1 MKIVSEY
8 KELEGQ
14 TFDTIEECA
23 KAEAVVDERKVATQ
37 KLLDSKKKRALS
49 KVIEDA
55 DQQVLDAYA
64 NYEKVK
70 KEVQRILEESNNQM
84 TKMLTDAADKIKS
97 AEKTRRDAILEYTK
111 NYGSY
116 QKVYSGERAVKE
128 CERLEA
134 QFADSLGDVIN
145 AFIAL

>member
-55 DQQVLDAYA
+55 DQQVLAAYA

-70 KEVQRILEESNNQM
+70 KEVQRILEESH
-84 TKMLTDAADKIKS
+84 AAVIQQIGLFFPVLRVEQACFSSLSTCGDFCF
-97 AEKTRRDAILEYTK
+97 IL
-111 NYGSY
+111 
-116 QKVYSGERAVKE
+116 VYSY
-128 CERLEA
+128 
-134 QFADSLGDVIN
+134 
-145 AFIAL
+145 AFVSTIKI